1 MKLVVGMDN
10 LEDFYNWQ
18 QNEIF
23 DYHGQRALPC
33 WTRYQP
39 KEAENILR
47 EGGSIYRVL
56 KNRIQCRYKI
66 LGFEIVET
74 SIGKKCMIVQDAKM
88 IQTISTPRRPFQG
101 WRYLKV
107 SDIPA
112 DIGPYDPANTQEIPK
127 DMEQDLKEAGL
138 L

>member
-10 LEDFYNWQ
+10 LEDFFNWQ

-23 DYHGQRALPC
+23 DYYGQRAIPC
-33 WTRYQP
+33 WTRYKP

-66 LGFEIVET
+66 LGFEMVET
-74 SIGKKCMIVQDAKM
+74 SAGKKCMIVQDAQM
-88 IQTISTPRRPFQG
+88 IQTISTPRRSFQG

-112 DIGPYDPANTQEIPK
+112 DIGPYDPAYVQEVPK
-127 DMEQDLKEAGL
+127 DMEQDLREAGL